1 MLSWTSEKPKDLDL
15 QLAVGEDCRI
25 TTNER
30 ECSGA
35 SLDTDWKNGKI
46 STFQYSSVIFS
57 NFQKFSVLYKTFQEE
72 QMLEK
77 VELKPSVLNNTK
89 KKVQN
94 IWHTF

>member
-46 STFQYSSVIFS
+46 STFQYFSVL
-57 NFQKFSVLYKTFQEE
+57 SVLYKTFQEE

>member
-46 STFQYSSVIFS
+46 STF
-57 NFQKFSVLYKTFQEE
+57 
-72 QMLEK
+72 
-77 VELKPSVLNNTK
+77 
-89 KKVQN
+89 
-94 IWHTF
+94 

>member
-1 MLSWTSEKPKDLDL
+1 MDL

-46 STFQYSSVIFS
+46 ITFQYFSVL
-57 NFQKFSVLYKTFQEE
+57 SVLYKTFQEE